1 MKFKIGTPGYISY
14 WIGEK
19 AKDITK
25 YEALDILCKNLVP
38 TPGRDWM
45 HFQLYTN
52 TIAASASKGA
62 NHIGVSETSVAPDD
76 TWTETD
82 FRTTFGELAS
92 GNMGR
97 AAASPAPSHIAG
109 TNVSLIE
116 KTFSPSAN
124 FPNTQVVGLLT
135 AASGS
140 GVLVHVGRFDTI
152 ANVQSGQSFRVLCT
166 INHG

>member
-1 MKFKIGTPGYISY
+1 MNFKIGTPGYLSY

-19 AKDITK
+19 AKDITVYK
-25 YEALDILCKNLVP
+25 PFDILKKNTVP

-45 HFQLYTN
+45 HQQLYTN
-52 TIAASASKGA
+52 TSAGSATKGA
-62 NHIGVSETSVAPDD
+62 NHIGVSETTVAPDD
-76 TWTETD
+76 TWTEAD

-97 AAASPAPSHIAG
+97 AVASPAPSHIVG

-116 KTFSPSAN
+116 KTFAPSAN

-135 AASGS
+135 AASPG
-140 GVLVHVGRFDTI
+140 GILVHVGRFDTI
-152 ANVQSGQSFRVLCT
+152 ANVLSGQNFRVLCT